1 MSLGLTQGVGLK
13 NLWVLR
19 FRVSDFGFRVHISR
33 FKVQNFEVRF
43 QGLGVRALDY
53 GLWILDLGFRGWKYE
68 IVPSQPTGQTAS
80 PAPRL
85 RTPCTYTGRSR
96 AFGSTV

>member
-53 GLWILDLGFRGWKYE
+53 G
-68 IVPSQPTGQTAS
+68 
-80 PAPRL
+80 
-85 RTPCTYTGRSR
+85 
-96 AFGSTV
+96 FGI

>member
-33 FKVQNFEVRF
+33 FKVQRF
-43 QGLGVRALDY
+43 KS
-53 GLWILDLGFRGWKYE
+53 GFRVWG
-68 IVPSQPTGQTAS
+68 
-80 PAPRL
+80 
-85 RTPCTYTGRSR
+85 
-96 AFGSTV
+96 